1 MFAFTDGLLAGYGIA
16 IPLGAIGILIV
27 GMGMRCGFRIGF
39 MAGAGA
45 ATADLLYAVL
55 ASAAG
60 AVLASILA
68 PVAPLLRI
76 GGGLVLV
83 GLAIVGLRDGARR
96 SSQTNKAA
104 EVCGAGRMYT
114 QFLGL
119 TMFNPL
125 TVIYFSAF
133 ILGRDTGP
141 AQISLVPQL
150 LFVAGV
156 GLASLSWQTLLAAL
170 GGFARSRVSHRFQL
184 SAMVFGNLLVLVFG
198 LRILAASILPSV

>member
-45 ATADLLYAVL
+45 ATADLLYAVI

-60 AVLASILA
+60 TVLIALLA
-68 PVAPLLRI
+68 PIAPLLRI

-83 GLAIVGLRDGARR
+83 GLAIVGIWRGAHP

-104 EVCGAGRMYT
+104 KVCRAGQMYT
-114 QFLGL
+114 QFLAL
-119 TMFNPL
+119 TMINPL

-133 ILGRDTGP
+133 ILGRETGP
-141 AQISLVPQL
+141 AQFSLMSQL

-170 GGFARSRVSHRFQL
+170 GGCARSRLSPRFQL
-184 SAMVFGNLLVLVFG
+184 SAIVLGNLLILVFG
-198 LRILAASILPSV
+198 LRILATSILPSV